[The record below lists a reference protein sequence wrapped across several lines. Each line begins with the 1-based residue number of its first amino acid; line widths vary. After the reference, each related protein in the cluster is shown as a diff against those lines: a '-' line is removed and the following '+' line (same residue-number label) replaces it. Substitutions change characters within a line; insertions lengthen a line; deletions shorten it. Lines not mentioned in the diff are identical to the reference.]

1 MTGFS
6 LRLWN
11 GNLCK
16 NPRAVEKSRQNT
28 LRAGC
33 RERDLSRNPEGGQA
47 GNPPSRFL

>member
-16 NPRAVEKSRQNT
+16 NPRAVEKPGRITSGP
-28 LRAGC
+28 A
-33 RERDLSRNPEGGQA
+33 A
-47 GNPPSRFL
+47 GNEA